1 MLDLNKIESR
11 KAVAVAKEKKGMGN
25 ILDKEI
31 KFGSKKLSDKKKEN
45 FYGELSMLL
54 GSGIDIRTAFT
65 IILEQQKKG
74 KDREL
79 FERMVKGI
87 VEGRSLSESIET
99 EKSFS
104 KYEIF
109 SLKIGEETGKLVR
122 VLEDLAQYYTE
133 KVKQRRK
140 LISAFSYP
148 AMVMATAILV
158 IIFMLNFIVP
168 MFEGIFSRFNQ
179 DLPMLTRWVVNISKG
194 FNNHSGLLLFVAVV
208 LVFAVLFIRKK
219 TFYKRFSSM
228 LMLKIPII
236 GEMLKAVYLGRFC
249 QSMALLT
256 GSGVPLL
263 RAVRLTQQMISFYP
277 LQKALS
283 EIENDILHGEMLY
296 KSMEK
301 FPLFEGRLVALTK
314 LGEEV
319 NQLEK
324 IYSQLHKQYVEEL
337 SHKTSVLN
345 NTLEPLLIIVIG
357 GMVAIILIA
366 MYLPM
371 FKLGGAV
378 Y

>member
-1 MLDLNKIESR
+1 MLDLNKIESI
-11 KAVAVAKEKKGMGN
+11 KAEKKPKEFSGFGN

-54 GSGIDIRTAFT
+54 GSGIDIRTAFS

-79 FERMVKGI
+79 FERLVKGI
-87 VEGRSLSESIET
+87 VEGKSLSESIET
-99 EKSFS
+99 ENSFS

-109 SLKIGEETGKLVR
+109 SIKIGEETGKLVR
-122 VLEDLAQYYTE
+122 VLEDLAGYYTD

-158 IIFMLNFIVP
+158 VVFMLNFIVP
-168 MFEGIFSRFNQ
+168 MFEGIFTRFNQ

-194 FNNHSGLLLFVAVV
+194 FNNNSGLLLFSVVAIVV
-208 LVFAVLFIRKK
+208 AVLFVRKK
-219 TFYKRFSSM
+219 SFYKRFSSR
-228 LMLKIPII
+228 LMLKIPIV

-283 EIENDILHGEMLY
+283 EIENDILHGEMLF

-301 FPLFEGRLVALTK
+301 FSLFEGRLVALTK

-337 SHKTSVLN
+337 SHKTSILN

-371 FKLGGAV
+371 FKMGGTMF
-378 Y
+378 